1 MSDTP
6 KNPSDFEGVPAR
18 PMPGGGMVA
27 TNKPASNKP
36 ATIGRRSTPP
46 SALGEPMIWL
56 TGGALVV
63 CLVMILGLVG
73 MILTQG
79 LTTFWP
85 RPIERVTLE
94 DGTVFLG
101 VPTKTEDDPPQV
113 LYRTGN
119 RDIGSAP
126 FRWVDE
132 DDIADIQRPT
142 HAIMLEREA
151 WSVWL
156 GVPERARLYTAEN
169 DYDVVAEGPE
179 AVIAFIE
186 ENHGTARDRYHR
198 IEHLKKHDLG
208 GINRKI
214 EASRLRVREA
224 ELAAA
229 REQRP
234 GGSFGIPAFGAVV
247 LGAGALFGVFWWL
260 GRLGRDEHGN
270 PRLGGA
276 SKPVRAARTACI
288 LVALALVLAAWL
300 HAPWRD
306 RIVTDDQ
313 VQQMKA
319 QAAEREAELQTQY
332 DQILAQIAEL
342 EAEDDRYRLEI
353 VDPTSGRFAPVRQI
367 EPDEPMR
374 LSQIVRVVNTNDM
387 GLGDKL
393 GVFLSRWWEF
403 LSDPP
408 REANTEGGVFPVIVG
423 TVMLTL
429 LLTITVTP
437 LGVIAALYLRE
448 YAPQGVVTSTI
459 RIAVNNLAG
468 VPSIVYGVFGL
479 GFFCYTVGQY
489 VDVGS
494 DPSVRLPAPGWWA
507 LLGATIL
514 AMIGG
519 YAAGIW
525 SKPIPGREASRTN
538 TVLKWVSR
546 GLWLAVFVSAVVL
559 VVRTPYFTGFFEARA
574 ADGSPTFGS
583 RGMLWAALTLA
594 LLTLPVV
601 IVSTEEAIAAV
612 PNSMREGSYGCGASK
627 WQTMRRIVLPGAMP
641 GILTGAILAMA
652 RGAGEVAPL
661 MLVGAVKLNEDL
673 PISTQAPFLHLDRS
687 FMHLGF
693 HIYDLGFQSPD
704 SQAARPLVW
713 TTTLLLLAIVVSLN
727 LVAIIIRARLRAR
740 LSGSTV

>member
-1 MSDTP
+1 MSDE
-6 KNPSDFEGVPAR
+6 KGVQDFGGVPAR
-18 PMPGGGMVA
+18 PMPGGGAVP
-27 TNKPASNKP
+27 TNKPTNKP
-36 ATIGRRSTPP
+36 SGMPVGRRATPP

-63 CLVMILGLVG
+63 SLVMIIGLVG
-73 MILTQG
+73 MIVTQG

-85 RPIERVTLE
+85 RPVEQVTLN
-94 DGTVFLG
+94 DGSVFLG
-101 VPTKTEDDPPQV
+101 VPTDREVDPAQT

-119 RDIGSAP
+119 RDIGGEP
-126 FRWVDE
+126 FRWVAQSDVASVE
-132 DDIADIQRPT
+132 RPE
-142 HAIMLEREA
+142 HAVMLEREQ

-156 GVPERARLYTAEN
+156 GVPERAILVDEAGESQ
-169 DYDVVAEGPE
+169 VVAEGPE
-179 AVIAFIE
+179 AVAAFIE
-186 ENHGTARDRYHR
+186 ENYDEARARRREIESLKKNGLGSINTRIENLRLDVRAAEISTARVDRPASSWG
-198 IEHLKKHDLG
+198 IALFAGVVALG
-208 GINRKI
+208 
-214 EASRLRVREA
+214 
-224 ELAAA
+224 
-229 REQRP
+229 
-234 GGSFGIPAFGAVV
+234 
-247 LGAGALFGVFWWL
+247 LGAFVGAWWL
-260 GRLGRDEHGN
+260 GQDRSTDDA
-270 PRLGGA
+270 PRLGGPSNPIRVA
-276 SKPVRAARTACI
+276 RMAAIA
-288 LVALALVLAAWL
+288 AGLALLLAAWL
-300 HAPWRD
+300 HAPWQNRVMSEE
-306 RIVTDDQ
+306 RLAEVR
-313 VQQMKA
+313 A
-319 QAAEREAELQTQY
+319 SAAEQEAQLQGRY
-332 DQILAQIAEL
+332 DGLIERIAAL
-342 EAEDDRYRLEI
+342 EAQDERVRLEV
-353 VDPTSGRFAPVRQI
+353 VDPLTGRFAPARQI
-367 EPDEPMR
+367 EPDNPMR
-374 LSQIVRVVNTNDM
+374 LSQIVRVVDTNAMD
-387 GLGDKL
+387 LGDKV

-403 LSDPP
+403 LAHPP

-448 YAPQGVVTSTI
+448 YAPQGIVTSTV

-479 GFFCYTVGQY
+479 GFFCYTVGKY

-494 DPSVRLPAPGWWA
+494 DPSLRLPALWWWA
-507 LLGATIL
+507 VLGGTMVAL
-514 AMIGG
+514 VFA
-519 YAAGIW
+519 YAAGVW
-525 SKPIPGREASRTN
+525 SKPIPGKEPSGRNKA
-538 TVLKWVSR
+538 LKWVSR
-546 GLWLAVFVSAVVL
+546 VLWISVFIAAAVL
-559 VVRTPYFTGFFEARA
+559 VVRTPYFSGFFEARA
-574 ADGSPTFGS
+574 ADGSPTFGA

-601 IVSTEEAIAAV
+601 IVSTEEAIASV

-673 PISTQAPFLHLDRS
+673 PISTNAPFLHLDRS

-713 TTTLLLLAIVVSLN
+713 TTTLLLLTIVVSLN

>member
-1 MSDTP
+1 MSDD
-6 KNPSDFEGVPAR
+6 KSVQDFGGVPAK
-18 PMPGGGMVA
+18 PLPGGGAV
-27 TNKPASNKP
+27 PSNKP
-36 ATIGRRSTPP
+36 GPATRRATPP

-63 CLVMILGLVG
+63 SLVMIIGLVG
-73 MILTQG
+73 MIVTQG

-85 RPIERVTLE
+85 RPVERVTLN
-94 DGTVFLG
+94 DGSVFLG
-101 VPTKTEDDPPQV
+101 VPTDTQADPPQT

-119 RDIGSAP
+119 RDIGSEP
-126 FRWVDE
+126 FRWVDQG
-132 DDIADIQRPT
+132 DIASVDQPE
-142 HAIMLEREA
+142 HAVMLEREA

-156 GVPERARLYTAEN
+156 GVPERAILVDGAGEPQ
-169 DYDVVAEGPE
+169 VVAEGPE

-186 ENHGTARDRYHR
+186 ENHGPARARSHE
-198 IEHLKKHDLG
+198 IEDLKKHGLG
-208 GINRKI
+208 RINKRI
-214 EASRLRVREA
+214 EALRLRVREA
-224 ELAAA
+224 EIAAA
-229 REQRP
+229 REERP
-234 GGSFGIPAFGAVV
+234 ANSWSF
-247 LGAGALFGVFWWL
+247 ALFAGVAALGVVSLVGAWWF
-260 GRLGRDEHGN
+260 GKDRGTDGT
-270 PRLGGA
+270 PRLGGP
-276 SKPVRAARTACI
+276 SKPIRVARASAI
-288 LVALALVLAAWL
+288 VLGLALLLGAWL
-300 HAPWRD
+300 HAPWQNRV
-306 RIVTDDQ
+306 ITDERLDEIR
-313 VQQMKA
+313 A
-319 QAAEREAELQTQY
+319 NAAEREADLQERY
-332 DQILAQIAEL
+332 DEALTRIAVL
-342 EAEDDRYRLEI
+342 EAEDERLRLEV
-353 VDPTSGRFAPVRQI
+353 VDPLTGRFAPARQI
-367 EPDEPMR
+367 EPDNPMR
-374 LSQIVRVVNTNDM
+374 LSQIVRMVDPNDM
-387 GLGDKL
+387 GVGEKL

-403 LSDPP
+403 LAHPP

-448 YAPQGVVTSTI
+448 YAPQGIVTSTI

-494 DPSVRLPAPGWWA
+494 DPSTRLPALWWWA
-507 LLGATIL
+507 V
-514 AMIGG
+514 MGG
-519 YAAGIW
+519 TMVAFVAAYAAAVW
-525 SKPIPGREASRTN
+525 SKPIPGKEPSTRNKA
-538 TVLKWVSR
+538 LKWVSR
-546 GLWLAVFVSAVVL
+546 ALWLSVFIAAAVL

-574 ADGSPTFGS
+574 ADGSPTFGA

-601 IVSTEEAIAAV
+601 IVSTEEAIASV

-673 PISTQAPFLHLDRS
+673 PISTNAPFLHLDRS

-713 TTTLLLLAIVVSLN
+713 TTTLLLLVIVVSLN